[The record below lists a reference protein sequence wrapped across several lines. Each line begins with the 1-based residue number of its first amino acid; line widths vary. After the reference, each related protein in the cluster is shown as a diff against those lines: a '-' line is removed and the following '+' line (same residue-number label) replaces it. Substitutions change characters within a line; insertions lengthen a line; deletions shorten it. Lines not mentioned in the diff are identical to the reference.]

1 MDATSLPLKKIDPRG
16 DLELRVGTER
26 KEQDS
31 KPTCLLVC
39 SRTLA
44 RVSPVFDRMIYG
56 SFTEAKPADGKDWMV
71 DLPHDKPPAMELFLN
86 ISHGH
91 LQKTPRALSIHEL
104 YDLTTLTHFYDSTQ
118 ILVPW
123 IRPWINALHD
133 TASGPDDA
141 VPKMIW
147 ISWEL
152 GHRQMFE
159 ATVRR
164 ITMEGP
170 GSMFAEG
177 SVLQQL
183 QMPSD
188 IIGQPSPSPPPTAA
202 LLTRTPTERICA
214 VRDEMV
220 DGLLGVMRSFTE
232 WLTVVDERPRWC
244 RHATFMGPHR
254 CESMI
259 LGSMTFCLTRASL
272 WPIPENALDVE
283 YSILGLYGALSS
295 LVIHDIGQPVK
306 GEGDHKECNPREY
319 LLDQM
324 KEVLDKMQSPLTE
337 ADKEQLDAQAKRL
350 HLMP

>member
-1 MDATSLPLKKIDPRG
+1 M
-16 DLELRVGTER
+16 V
-26 KEQDS
+26 
-31 KPTCLLVC
+31 
-39 SRTLA
+39 
-44 RVSPVFDRMIYG
+44 YG
-56 SFTEAKPADGKDWMV
+56 SFTEAKQPGDGEDWV
-71 DLPHDKPPAMELFLN
+71 VHLPHEKPPVMELFLN

-91 LQKTPRALSIHEL
+91 LQKVPRALSMHEL
-104 YDLTTLTHFYDSTQ
+104 YDLTTLTHFYDSTK

-123 IRPWINALHD
+123 IRPWISVLHD
-133 TASGPDDA
+133 AASGPDDT

-147 ISWEL
+147 VSWEL

-164 ITMEGP
+164 ITLEGP

-177 SVLQQL
+177 SVLKRL

-188 IIGQPSPSPPPTAA
+188 IIGEASPPLLPPTAA

-214 VRDEMV
+214 VRDETI

-272 WPIPENALDVE
+272 WPIPENVPDVE

-306 GEGDHKECNPREY
+306 GEGDHKGCNPEGY

-324 KEVLDKMQSPLTE
+324 KEVLDKMQNPLTV